1 MQKIV
6 IVANGAPYG
15 SESLFNSLRLAI
27 ALREQESNLDLR
39 LFLMSDAVT
48 AGLRGQKP
56 GEGYN
61 IQQMLEI
68 LTAQNVPVKLCK
80 TCTDGRGITGL
91 PLIDGV
97 LEAAAGKGTDAL
109 LRVVLALPHFL
120 LLMGWKSV
128 LLWNWRNGRC
138 QPIKC
143 SHFNV

>member
-48 AGLRGQKP
+48 AG
-56 GEGYN
+56 EGYN

-68 LTAQNVPVKLCK
+68 LTAQNVRVKLCK
-80 TCTDGRGITGL
+80 TCTDGRGISTL

-97 LEAAAGKGTDAL
+97 EIGTLVELAQWTLSADK
-109 LRVVLALPHFL
+109 VLTF
-120 LLMGWKSV
+120 
-128 LLWNWRNGRC
+128 
-138 QPIKC
+138 
-143 SHFNV
+143 

>member
-6 IVANGAPYG
+6 IVANGAAYG

-27 ALREQESNLDLR
+27 ALCEQAEELDLR

-56 GEGYN
+56 AEGYN

-68 LTAQNVPVKLCK
+68 LTVQNVAVKLCK
-80 TCTDGRGITGL
+80 TCTDGRGITEL

-97 LEAAAGKGTDAL
+97 EIGTLVELAQWTLAADK
-109 LRVVLALPHFL
+109 VLTF
-120 LLMGWKSV
+120 
-128 LLWNWRNGRC
+128 
-138 QPIKC
+138 
-143 SHFNV
+143 

>member
-39 LFLMSDAVT
+39 RSDHLSHAVT
-48 AGLRGQKP
+48 AGLRGQKTW
-56 GEGYN
+56 EGYN

-80 TCTDGRGITGL
+80 TCTDGRGISTL

-97 LEAAAGKGTDAL
+97 EIGTLVELAQWTLSADK
-109 LRVVLALPHFL
+109 VLTF
-120 LLMGWKSV
+120 
-128 LLWNWRNGRC
+128 
-138 QPIKC
+138 
-143 SHFNV
+143 

>member
-61 IQQMLEI
+61 IQQMLEDPYRSECTGEI
-68 LTAQNVPVKLCK
+68 VQNLYRRAR
-80 TCTDGRGITGL
+80 D
-91 PLIDGV
+91 
-97 LEAAAGKGTDAL
+97 
-109 LRVVLALPHFL
+109 
-120 LLMGWKSV
+120 
-128 LLWNWRNGRC
+128 
-138 QPIKC
+138 
-143 SHFNV
+143 

>member
-6 IVANGAPYG
+6 IVASGAAYG

-27 ALREQESNLDLR
+27 ALREQDPAPELR

-48 AGLRGQKP
+48 AGLRGQRP
-56 GEGYN
+56 AEGYN

-80 TCTDGRGITGL
+80 TCADGRGVGAL

-97 LEAAAGKGTDAL
+97 EIGTLVELAQWTLAADK
-109 LRVVLALPHFL
+109 VLTF
-120 LLMGWKSV
+120 
-128 LLWNWRNGRC
+128 
-138 QPIKC
+138 
-143 SHFNV
+143 

>member
-6 IVANGAPYG
+6 IIANGAAYG

-27 ALREQESNLDLR
+27 ALADQEPQPQLQ

-56 GEGYN
+56 AEGYN

-68 LTAQNVPVKLCK
+68 LTAQGIAVKLCK
-80 TCTDGRGITGL
+80 TCTDGRGITDL

-97 LEAAAGKGTDAL
+97 AIGTLVELAQWTLAADK
-109 LRVVLALPHFL
+109 VLTF
-120 LLMGWKSV
+120 
-128 LLWNWRNGRC
+128 
-138 QPIKC
+138 
-143 SHFNV
+143 